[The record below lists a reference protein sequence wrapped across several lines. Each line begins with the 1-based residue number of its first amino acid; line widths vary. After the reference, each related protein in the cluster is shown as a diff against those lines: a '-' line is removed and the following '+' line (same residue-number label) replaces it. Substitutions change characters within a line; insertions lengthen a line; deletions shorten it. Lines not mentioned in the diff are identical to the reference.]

1 MKHAVYSG
9 SRNLYP
15 EMAAAAKSLAAN
27 SDVDR
32 IYLLIEDPEFPS
44 DLPSYVEAIDVS
56 GQGWFPDGGPNMN
69 SEFTYLALIRAALC
83 HLFPDIDRILSLDV
97 DAFCVG
103 DVSDVWDIPLDG
115 FYLAAS
121 PEPVCCGKGLMY
133 CNTGVALYNL
143 DMLRDGKADEVI
155 EVLNRQHFP
164 NIEQDVFSYLCTGR
178 IRYMPPEYNAT
189 AYTERTA
196 SPRVVHYAGIK
207 HAEWKNREIV
217 RKWRDAEWP
226 VRSS

>member
-83 HLFPDIDRILSLDV
+83 HLFPEIDRILSLDV

-155 EVLNRQHFP
+155 EVLTPGAASFALPARDLRDENGGAVEIAQVP
-164 NIEQDVFSYLCTGR
+164 GR
-178 IRYMPPEYNAT
+178 VYSFLPDRPLRPGDILRLRADGC
-189 AYTERTA
+189 R
-196 SPRVVHYAGIK
+196 RG
-207 HAEWKNREIV
+207 
-217 RKWRDAEWP
+217 
-226 VRSS
+226 